1 MELTEAQRAECFTR
15 LFDAHYTTILAYTRR
30 RLDDTTANDAAADT
44 FLAAWLNLDR
54 FSGDALLWLYSLAR
68 RTVSHHHRRLGRI
81 SRLNER
87 AALLSVEGIVP
98 DPAFCIGWQD
108 PFNAAFAQ
116 LSESERE
123 VLRLVAWEGLTAS
136 NGAVVLGCSETA
148 FKVRLHRARRRLRR
162 FLDAED
168 IDEHLIAARRTS
180 IRRAGD
186 ESRQSHPHL
195 QNHTALSKHR
205 ISTSQEL
212 P

>member
-1 MELTEAQRAECFTR
+1 MELTEAQRAECFTS

-30 RLDDTTANDAAADT
+30 RLDETTANDAVADT

-54 FSGDALLWLYSLAR
+54 LSGDALLWLYGLAR

-81 SRLNER
+81 SRLNHR
-87 AALLSVEGIVP
+87 AALLSGDGIVA
-98 DPAFCIGWQD
+98 DPASSIGWQD
-108 PFNAAFAQ
+108 PFNAALAQ

-168 IDEHLIAARRTS
+168 VEALPIARRTS
-180 IRRAGD
+180 IRRSGD
-186 ESRQSHPHL
+186 EARQSHSHL
-195 QNHTALSKHR
+195 HNHDVLQQCKL
-205 ISTSQEL
+205 STSQEL